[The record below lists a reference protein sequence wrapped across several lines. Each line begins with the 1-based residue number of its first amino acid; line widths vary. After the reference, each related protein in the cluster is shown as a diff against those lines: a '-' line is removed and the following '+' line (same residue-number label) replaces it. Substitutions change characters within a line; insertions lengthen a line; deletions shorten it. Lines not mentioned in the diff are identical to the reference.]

1 MRVVPPLHTVLCR
14 VYSSTSCPRAR
25 LCVRGRVCR
34 VRVSSSTISIRA
46 AKAARGV
53 SGDGSRWASYIIG
66 EKARKLHKYDSRRCD
81 LLARLEKMA
90 DAAEAAPIPAALQV
104 SQSSPALRKVVGAQ
118 QTVSLQP
125 RQHSVLGG
133 ELIVIAAPAFCE

>member
-1 MRVVPPLHTVLCR
+1 MTLASPAAR
-14 VYSSTSCPRAR
+14 STRRSPESVCCKSCTR
-25 LCVRGRVCR
+25 R
-34 VRVSSSTISIRA
+34 VR
-46 AKAARGV
+46 
-53 SGDGSRWASYIIG
+53 RWASYIIG

-133 ELIVIAAPAFCE
+133 EGIVIAAPAFCE

>member
-1 MRVVPPLHTVLCR
+1 MMPPDTPFPWLKKAWSPAVHD
-14 VYSSTSCPRAR
+14 PRFSRGQVDAQIAR
-25 LCVRGRVCR
+25 
-34 VRVSSSTISIRA
+34 IRA

-133 ELIVIAAPAFCE
+133 EGIVIAAPAFCE

>member
-1 MRVVPPLHTVLCR
+1 MTLASP
-14 VYSSTSCPRAR
+14 
-25 LCVRGRVCR
+25 
-34 VRVSSSTISIRA
+34 
-46 AKAARGV
+46 AARSTRRSPESVLQKLHAACQETGRGGRAT
-53 SGDGSRWASYIIG
+53 SSG

-90 DAAEAAPIPAALQV
+90 DATEAAPIPAALQV

-133 ELIVIAAPAFCE
+133 EGTVIAAPVFCE